1 MKEEQ
6 FENMNIII
14 EDDSILINENEYKQ
28 NEIKGVLRQPID
40 KELHEKYNKK
50 YLILT
55 NSNSPIAKDGINK
68 VFWSEHFQIYV
79 ASEW

>member
-14 EDDSILINENEYKQ
+14 GDDSILINEMQYSQ
-28 NEIKGVLRQPID
+28 NEINGVLRQPID
-40 KELHEKYNKK
+40 KKLYEKYNKK

-55 NSNSPIAKDGINK
+55 NSSSSIAKNDYNK
-68 VFWSEHFQIYV
+68 LFWSEHFQTYIT
-79 ASEW
+79 AEW

>member
-14 EDDSILINENEYKQ
+14 DDDSILINEMQYQ
-28 NEIKGVLRQPID
+28 CNEIKGILRQPID
-40 KELHEKYNKK
+40 KKLYEKYNKK

-55 NSNSPIAKDGINK
+55 NSNSPIAKNGYNK
-68 VFWSEHFQIYV
+68 LFWSEHFQIYV
-79 ASEW
+79 SSEW

>member
-1 MKEEQ
+1 MIENYK
-6 FENMNIII
+6 NMNIKI
-14 EDDSILINENEYKQ
+14 EEDSILINENEYQHHVVKD
-28 NEIKGVLRQPID
+28 LRQPID

-68 VFWSEHFQIYV
+68 IFWSEHFQTYV